1 MAQPYGTAAD
11 IYSFGLIAWEIYE
24 AKRPYPR
31 GWSLPELLSHVAHN
45 NERPAISEKV
55 PCDLCCALTRESVY
69 VCVMCVY
76 ELLCLCLWC
85 EATAD
90 LLLRSCHQRLRC

>member
-69 VCVMCVY
+69 VCVCGVKRPLTCSY
-76 ELLCLCLWC
+76 AAATKGCDVSATLLG
-85 EATAD
+85 
-90 LLLRSCHQRLRC
+90 R